1 MKSIKY
7 SYGLKTVAFILAVV
21 CVFSAAWYA
30 QLIVQTLDSY
40 GWQQGISA
48 DDLSFTDSTLF
59 EQQATS
65 TLHDLSTAFID
76 NDWER
81 DILPTYDSLEEEQA
95 YVLKQF
101 HEFQKDIYARYG
113 TMSSDYT
120 AEDYDY
126 PEETI
131 VYGDETTS
139 SIYSADELGSFSGS
153 FHFNSMD
160 AGEFVL
166 YSDQSDQ
173 EVREIVQ
180 ELYTSTLASY
190 KRRFESSVLQAQQ
203 ALSKLK
209 NVQYYLYNTNTGEV
223 ITNMPAEV
231 TAENF
236 REYLNSSDWY
246 FGYTCDK
253 GLTLYS
259 DSLNIDTFY
268 QGNYAIP
275 FADLLNSGFSD
286 KGYDVYFNIPM
297 PLERGDSFAD
307 AQEAFLTG
315 ASQIR
320 AHCLATVALLIA
332 AALLSLYLVLVTGHV
347 RGREGICLAPGDK
360 MPNDLH
366 FVLSW
371 GLGIAAGT
379 GAVAA
384 CADQM
389 SSGTDEIFFPAIG
402 ALLSAVVYM
411 LFIEWINSV
420 AKGYKAGRPY
430 FRSTLIAKLFMAW
443 HRGNKKFFGALRRVY
458 LTRLTSLSKKVRW
471 FAIFYLAVNGVLA
484 LFTFERIGIAL
495 FFLVLFN
502 AVCLILAWRYV
513 IALDK
518 IITAAQK
525 ERDGEPAPLLYAENM
540 PQPLRSL
547 AENFC
552 ATQETKEAA
561 IEEALKGE
569 RMKTELI
576 TNVSHDLKTPL
587 TSIISYVDL
596 LGKCDIQDETAKNY
610 IRVLDEKSGRLKR
623 LIEDLVEASKV
634 SSGAV
639 TLNKMRVNLCE
650 LATQAV
656 GEMEDS
662 FSAKRLEI
670 VLSMP
675 EKPPVIFA
683 DSQKTWRIIDNLLN
697 NARKYSLEGTR
708 VYVDVREENG
718 QGIFSVKNV
727 SAEALNIPPE
737 ELTQRFVRGDQSRT
751 NEGSGLGLSI
761 AKDLCTLQGG
771 ELALEIDG
779 DLFKATVK
787 LPKAYEGDFSKE
799 TPVPPVPPGTP
810 NARS

>member
-21 CVFSAAWYA
+21 CVFSAAWYT
-30 QLIVQTLDSY
+30 QLVVQTLDSY

-65 TLHDLSTAFID
+65 TLYDLSTAFID

-113 TMSSDYT
+113 TVSSDYT

-139 SIYSADELGSFSGS
+139 SIYSADELDSFSGS

-190 KRRFESSVLQAQQ
+190 KRQVESSVLQAQQ
-203 ALSKLK
+203 TLSKLK

-275 FADLLNSGFSD
+275 FADLLNSSFSD
-286 KGYDVYFNIPM
+286 KGYDVYFCIPM

-307 AQEAFLTG
+307 AQEEFLTG

-320 AHCLATVALLIA
+320 TRCLATVVLLIA

-366 FVLSW
+366 FALSW

-379 GAVAA
+379 GAVVA
-384 CADQM
+384 CSYAIGP
-389 SSGTDEIFFPAIG
+389 GTDEIFFPALG
-402 ALLSAVVYM
+402 ALLSAVLYA
-411 LFIEWINSV
+411 LLIEWINSV

-430 FRSTLIAKLFMAW
+430 FRSTLLAKLFIAW
-443 HRGNKKFFGALRRVY
+443 HKGNKKLFGALRRIY
-458 LTRLTSLSKKVRW
+458 FAKLNSLSKKVRW
-471 FAIFYLAVNGVLA
+471 FAFFYLAVNAVLS
-484 LFTFERIGIAL
+484 LFTFERIAVAL
-495 FFLVLFN
+495 FSLILFN
-502 AVCLILAWRYV
+502 VVCLILVWRYV
-513 IALDK
+513 ISLDK

-525 ERDGEPAPLLYAENM
+525 AHDGEPAQLLDTQNM

-547 AENFC
+547 AENFT
-552 ATQETKEAA
+552 AAQESKAAA

-596 LGKCDIQDETAKNY
+596 LEKCDIQDETAQKY

-639 TLNKMRVNLCE
+639 TLNKIRVNLCE

-662 FSAKRLEI
+662 FAEHRLEI
-670 VLSMP
+670 VLNTP
-675 EKPPVIFA
+675 ETPPVIFA
-683 DSQKTWRIIDNLLN
+683 DSQKTWRIFDNLLN

-718 QGIFSVKNV
+718 EGIFSVKNV

-751 NEGSGLGLSI
+751 KEGSGLGLSI
-761 AKDLCTLQGG
+761 AKDLCALQGG
-771 ELALEIDG
+771 ALELQIDG

-787 LPKAYEGDFSKE
+787 LPLAYDGDIAESVS
-799 TPVPPVPPGTP
+799 PDTP
-810 NARS
+810 NSSSQ

>member
-1 MKSIKY
+1 M
-7 SYGLKTVAFILAVV
+7 
-21 CVFSAAWYA
+21 FSAAWYA

>member
-65 TLHDLSTAFID
+65 TLYDLSTAFID

-113 TMSSDYT
+113 TVSSDYT

-236 REYLNSSDWY
+236 RECLNSSDWY

-384 CADQM
+384 CADQI

-420 AKGYKAGRPY
+420 AKGYKTGRPY
-430 FRSTLIAKLFMAW
+430 FRSTFIAKLFIAW

-458 LTRLTSLSKKVRW
+458 LARLTSLSKKVRW

-502 AVCLILAWRYV
+502 AVCLILAWRYI

-525 ERDGEPAPLLYAENM
+525 ERDGEPAPLLYTENM